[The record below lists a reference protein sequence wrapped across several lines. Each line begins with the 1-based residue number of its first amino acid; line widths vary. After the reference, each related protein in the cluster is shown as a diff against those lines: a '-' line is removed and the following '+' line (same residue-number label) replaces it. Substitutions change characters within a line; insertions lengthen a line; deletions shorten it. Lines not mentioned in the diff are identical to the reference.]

1 MVDLSDPEKTIDTS
15 FWGSKNP
22 SVGVVTCAIV
32 AKDFVVEECVS
43 IVVIPSQVVYV
54 RTEGNSMGCLSVCKI
69 VLI

>member
-1 MVDLSDPEKTIDTS
+1 MVNLSDPEKTIYTS
-15 FWGSKNP
+15 FWGSKHP
-22 SVGVVTCAIV
+22 SVSVITCAIV